1 MVPDLSL
8 APKQMSFGNTK
19 LRVPTSLAG
28 RRTGD
33 VRKRLPLMEHVFCR
47 IVISA
52 PECTVKIESDT
63 ERKAGEAAEAIL
75 RLSKG
80 RTQAVTIEI
89 QCLDGPAGDRILNYL
104 SNLADE
110 LERV

>member
-1 MVPDLSL
+1 L
-8 APKQMSFGNTK
+8 F
-19 LRVPTSLAG
+19 
-28 RRTGD
+28 
-33 VRKRLPLMEHVFCR
+33 LMEHVFCR

-89 QCLDGPAGDRILNYL
+89 QCLDGPAGDRILSYL

-110 LERV
+110 LERA